1 MRITGGVL
9 CGRQVMVPGGSIRP
23 AMDRMRESVFAV
35 LGNLRGLSFLD
46 LFSGSGIIALE
57 AASRGAEPVEAV
69 EMDRLKCKTLLKNIS
84 MAPVRINCRFMAAEL
99 YVKRAKKSF
108 DIIFCDPPFPY
119 QYKRELAAAIASSP
133 LMVSGSRLLI
143 HRPRERAS
151 TPGDQARMVL
161 AQETG
166 AVPNLILRDRREYGR
181 SVVDFFEK

>member
-1 MRITGGVL
+1 
-9 CGRQVMVPGGSIRP
+9 MVPEGIIRP

-35 LGNLRGLSFLD
+35 LGDLRGLSFLD

-69 EMDRLKCKTLLKNIS
+69 EMDKLKRKTLLENVS

-99 YVKRAKKSF
+99 YVKRAKKGF

-143 HRPRERAS
+143 HRPRERAAA
-151 TPGDQARMVL
+151 PGDQARPAPVRN
-161 AQETG
+161 AG
-166 AVPNLILRDRREYGR
+166 VIPNLILRDRREYGR